1 MSTEE
6 MLPADCDLLV
16 VGSGAAGLAAAISAA
31 HAGLKPVIIEKSE
44 YFGGST
50 AVSGGAIWVPDNP
63 IMRAAGMED
72 DRKAARRYIELETGN
87 RFNAELVDAFLEN
100 GPAAIDF
107 FNTKTALKMTHRPYS
122 PDYHPDKEGA
132 ALGGRVLD
140 ALEYDGRTLGKNLVR
155 LRPPIKEFTILGG
168 LQLGRMDLYHFVR
181 MTREWPS
188 FVHATKQVLRY
199 FKDKVVVGRNTRL
212 SLGAAVAGRLAE
224 TVFALK
230 VPLLTEHELVSLQ
243 QDGAGRVTGAVLRTK
258 HGDKTIAVKKGVV
271 LASGGFPHDAKR
283 RAERFEHVRRGLPHY
298 SMSPLSNTGGAI
310 SAAEAIGAAFVTTN
324 SDAASWAPIS
334 LIPQP
339 DGSKRPFPHLFMDR
353 AKPGII
359 AVGHDGQRFTNE
371 AASYHDFVQG
381 LVEKLLDEKERSAFL
396 ICDHDA
402 LRRYGLGAVPCF
414 PGRIGPYLKSG
425 YLKRGRSVGE
435 LAETCGIDAGSLRRT
450 INRYNG
456 FAAQGTDPDFGKGST
471 PYQTALGD
479 PDHKPNQC
487 LKPLEGMLYAIEIF
501 PGDIGTTMGLDVNAN
516 GQVRDTHGQV
526 IEGLY
531 ACGNDINSIMSGSY
545 PGAGITLGPA
555 LTFGY
560 IIGRHAAA

>member
-1 MSTEE
+1 M
-6 MLPADCDLLV
+6 
-16 VGSGAAGLAAAISAA
+16 
-31 HAGLKPVIIEKSE
+31 
-44 YFGGST
+44 
-50 AVSGGAIWVPDNP
+50 
-63 IMRAAGMED
+63 
-72 DRKAARRYIELETGN
+72 
-87 RFNAELVDAFLEN
+87 
-100 GPAAIDF
+100 
-107 FNTKTALKMTHRPYS
+107 
-122 PDYHPDKEGA
+122 
-132 ALGGRVLD
+132 
-140 ALEYDGRTLGKNLVR
+140 
-155 LRPPIKEFTILGG
+155 
-168 LQLGRMDLYHFVR
+168 Q
-181 MTREWPS
+181 WPS

-212 SLGAAVAGRLAE
+212 SLGAAVAGRLVE

-283 RAERFEHVRRGLPHY
+283 RAEWFEHVRRGLPHY

-381 LVEKLLDEKERSAFL
+381 LVEKLLDENERSAFL

-402 LRRYGLGAVPCF
+402 LRRYGLGAVPCS
-414 PGRIGPYLKSG
+414 PGRIGPYVKSG
-425 YLKRGRSVGE
+425 YLKRGRSVEE

-487 LKPLEGMLYAIEIF
+487 LKPLEGMLYAVEIF

-560 IIGRHAAA
+560 IIGRHAAS

>member
-6 MLPADCDLLV
+6 VLPSSCDLLV

-31 HAGLKPVIIEKSE
+31 HAGLKPVIVEKSE
-44 YFGGST
+44 YFGGSS
-50 AVSGGAIWVPDNP
+50 AVSGGAIWIPDNP

-87 RFNAELVDAFLEN
+87 RFNAELVDAFLDN

-107 FNTKTALKMTHRPYS
+107 FNKKTALKMTHRPYA

-140 ALEYDGRTLGKNLVR
+140 AMEYDGRALGKNLNR

-168 LQLGRMDLYHFVR
+168 MQLGRADLFHFVR

-188 FVHATKQVLRY
+188 FVHATKQVARY
-199 FKDKVVVGRNTRL
+199 FKDRISVGRNTRL
-212 SLGAAVAGRLAE
+212 SLGAAVVGRLAE

-230 VPLLTEHELVSLQ
+230 IPLLTEHELISLQ
-243 QDGAGRVTGAVLRTK
+243 QDGLGRVTGAVLRTRL
-258 HGDKTIAVKKGVV
+258 GDRTIVTTKGVV
-271 LASGGFPHDAKR
+271 LASGGFPHDVKR
-283 RAERFEHVRRGLPHY
+283 RAETFEHVRRGLSHY
-298 SMSPLSNTGGAI
+298 SMAPSPNTGGAI
-310 SAAEAIGAAFVTTN
+310 SAAEAIGAAFVSTN
-324 SDAASWAPIS
+324 SDAASWAPVS

-359 AVGHDGQRFTNE
+359 AVSHDGRRFTNE

-381 LVEKLLDEKERSAFL
+381 LVEKLLDEGENSAFL
-396 ICDHDA
+396 VCDHDA

-425 YLKRGRSVGE
+425 YLKRGLSVEE
-435 LAETCGIDAGSLRRT
+435 LARVCGIDAGVLQKT
-450 INRYNG
+450 IDRYNG
-456 FAAQGTDPDFGKGST
+456 LAAQGVDPDFGKGST

-479 PDHKPNQC
+479 PNHRPNQC
-487 LKPLEGMLYAIEIF
+487 LKPLEGVLYAVEIF

-516 GQVRDTHGQV
+516 AQVRDTQGQV

-560 IIGRHAAA
+560 VIGRHAAS

>member
-6 MLPADCDLLV
+6 VLPAECDLLV

-72 DRKAARRYIELETGN
+72 DRRAARRYIELETGN

-107 FNTKTALKMTHRPYS
+107 FNKNTALKMTHRPYS

-140 ALEYDGRTLGKNLVR
+140 ALEYDGRALGKNLKR

-168 LQLGRMDLYHFVR
+168 MQLGRADLFHFVR

-199 FKDKVVVGRNTRL
+199 FRDKVVVGRNTRL

-230 VPLLTEHELVSLQ
+230 IPLLTEHELVSLQ
-243 QDGAGRVTGAVLRTK
+243 RDGAGRVTGVMVRTN
-258 HGDKTIAVKKGVV
+258 HGNTAIAVKEGVV

-298 SMSPLSNTGGAI
+298 SMSPSPNTGGAI
-310 SAAEAIGAAFVTTN
+310 AAAEAIGAAFVTTN

-359 AVGHDGQRFTNE
+359 AVGHDGRRFTNE

-381 LVEKLLDEKERSAFL
+381 LVEKLLDENERSAFL
-396 ICDHDA
+396 ICDQA
-402 LRRYGLGAVPCF
+402 SLRRYGLGAVPCF
-414 PGRIGPYLKSG
+414 PGRIRPYLKSS
-425 YLKRGRSVGE
+425 YLKRGRSVEE
-435 LAETCGIDAGSLRRT
+435 LAETCGIDAGSLKRT

-456 FAAQGTDPDFGKGST
+456 FAAQGADPDFGKGST

-487 LKPLEGMLYAIEIF
+487 LKPLEGMLYAVEIF

-516 GQVRDTHGQV
+516 GQVRDTRGQI

-560 IIGRHAAA
+560 VIGRHAAS

>member
-1 MSTEE
+1 MASES
-6 MLPADCDLLV
+6 LPASCDLLV

-31 HAGLKPVIIEKSE
+31 HGGLKPVVVEKSE

-63 IMRAAGMED
+63 LMRAAGMED
-72 DRKAARRYIELETGN
+72 DPKAARRYIELETGN
-87 RFNAELVDAFLEN
+87 RFNAELVDAFLDN
-100 GPAAIDF
+100 GPEAIAF
-107 FNTKTALKMTHRPYS
+107 FHEKTALRMAHRPYS
-122 PDYHPDKEGA
+122 PDYHPEKDGA

-140 ALEYDGRTLGKNLVR
+140 ALEYDGRALGRNLAR
-155 LRPPIKEFTILGG
+155 LRPPIREFTILGG
-168 LQLGRMDLYHFVR
+168 MQLGRMDLYHFVR
-181 MTREWPS
+181 MMRRWPS

-199 FKDKVVVGRNTRL
+199 GKDKMLVGRNTRL

-224 TVFALK
+224 TVFSLNI
-230 VPLLTEHELVSLQ
+230 PLLTEHELVSLRR
-243 QDGAGRVTGAVLRTK
+243 DGAGRVSAAVIRTRQ
-258 HGDKTIAVKKGVV
+258 GDRTIEVRKGVV
-271 LASGGFPHDAKR
+271 LAGGGFPHDAKR
-283 RAERFEHVRRGLPHY
+283 RADMFDHVRRGLPHY
-298 SMSPLSNTGGAI
+298 SMAPSPNTGGPI

-324 SDAASWAPIS
+324 SDAASWAPVS
-334 LIPQP
+334 LIPQS

-359 AVGHDGQRFTNE
+359 AVGHDGRRFTNE

-381 LVEKLLDEKERSAFL
+381 LVTKLMDDGRMSAFL
-396 ICDHDA
+396 ICDHHA

-414 PGRIGPYLKSG
+414 PGRIGPHLKSG
-425 YLKRGRSVGE
+425 YLKCGPNVEE
-435 LAETCGIDAGSLRRT
+435 LAARCGIDAKSLGST
-450 INRYNG
+450 IERYNR
-456 FAAQGTDPDFGKGST
+456 FAAQGMDPDFGKGST

-487 LKPLEGMLYAIEIF
+487 LKPLEGKLYAVEIF

-516 GQVRDTHGQV
+516 GQVRDTSGRE

-560 IIGRHAAA
+560 IVGRHAASQ

>member
-1 MSTEE
+1 MSSEA
-6 MLPADCDLLV
+6 LPASCDLLV

-50 AVSGGAIWVPDNP
+50 ALSGGAIWVPNNP
-63 IMRAAGMED
+63 LMRAAGMED
-72 DRKAARRYIELETGN
+72 DPTAARRYIELETGN

-107 FNTKTALKMTHRPYS
+107 FNNKTALKMAHRPYS

-140 ALEYDGRTLGKNLVR
+140 AVEYDGKALGKNLVR

-168 LQLGRMDLYHFVR
+168 MQLGRMDLFHFVR
-181 MTREWPS
+181 MTRQWPS
-188 FVHATKQVLRY
+188 FAHATKQVLRY
-199 FKDKVVVGRNTRL
+199 AKDRAIYGRNTRL
-212 SLGAAVAGRLAE
+212 SLGAALAGRLAE
-224 TVFALK
+224 TVFDLK
-230 VPLLTEHELVSLQ
+230 IPLLTEHELVSLK
-243 QDGAGRVTGAVLRTK
+243 QDEAGRVVTAIVRTK
-258 HGDKTIAVKKGVV
+258 QGEKTITVGKGVV
-271 LASGGFPHDAKR
+271 LAGGGFPHDTKR
-283 RAERFEHVRRGLPHY
+283 RGETFEHVRRGLPHY
-298 SMSPLSNTGGAI
+298 SMSPSASTGSAI
-310 SAAEAIGAAFVTTN
+310 SAAESIGAAFVTTN
-324 SDAASWAPIS
+324 SDPASWAPVS

-359 AVGHDGQRFTNE
+359 AVGHDGRRFTNE
-371 AASYHDFVQG
+371 AASYHDFVKS
-381 LVEKLLDEKERSAFL
+381 LLSMLLDTGRPSAFL
-396 ICDHDA
+396 ICDHEA
-402 LRRYGLGAVPCF
+402 LRRYGLGAAPCV

-425 YLKRGRSVGE
+425 YLKRGSGAAE
-435 LAETCGIDAGSLRRT
+435 LAALCGIDAAAFQAT
-450 INRYNG
+450 IDRFNR
-456 FAAQGTDPDFGKGST
+456 FAAQGADPDFGKGST

-479 PDHKPNQC
+479 PDHKPNPC
-487 LKPLEGMLYAIEIF
+487 LRPLKDALYAVEIF
-501 PGDIGTTMGLDVNAN
+501 PGDIGTTMGLDVNAD
-516 GQVRDTHGQV
+516 GQVRDIHGQV

-531 ACGNDINSIMSGSY
+531 ACGNDANSIMSGSY

-560 IIGRHAAA
+560 IIGRHAAS